1 MGIVLHFCRPLQ
13 KSPEIAPLPPRELPE
28 FQKSDLLHLYAA
40 IGLDAPEQVRTTPR
54 SEMVAL
60 GGIPE
65 EPNDIAHGWAV
76 V

>member
-40 IGLDAPEQVRTTPR
+40 IGLDAPEQVRTAPR
-54 SEMVAL
+54 SQTVATC
-60 GGIPE
+60 GIPE
-65 EPNDIAHGWAV
+65 KSKHESHLSEV
-76 V
+76 